1 MAAFEAHIRAQQA
14 ALAEQAARA
23 NAALA
28 ERAAELTAA
37 RADAAAARAAAD
49 AAGRAHAD
57 ELASMRAEL
66 LAGERVRRE
75 IHDQLHALRG
85 NIRVICRL
93 RPPAAPTQPR
103 APVPPIFKTLD
114 AGRSL
119 ELSSANAGG
128 ASKENGPP
136 ANAKWSFSFDRVLS
150 ESASQ
155 EDVFVEV
162 APLCQ
167 SALDGFRVAIFAYG
181 QTGSGKTHTMT
192 GELRARRGVGV
203 VAAPALAL
211 PCSAGVIPRSLAL
224 LFARARQARLA
235 GWVYAF
241 EASLLEIY
249 NDEIRDLL
257 PAAPTASAPAPPKL
271 ELRHERSG
279 DVSVIGLTAHA
290 VLGEEDAYALLE
302 RAAGARATARTA
314 CNEHSSR
321 SHSVFV
327 LRVAGTHAESGEAA
341 CGSLTLVDLAGSER
355 VKESGVCGARLKE
368 AQQINKSLSAL
379 GDVIAALAAKERHV
393 PFRNSKLTALL
404 QPSLGGSAKA
414 LMCDATRRD
423 ATRTRTRRTR
433 DAHAHATRR
442 ARAACGRARRVRSL
456 RRRFAAHHRPPPGL
470 VPRRQGGQRRV

>member
-1 MAAFEAHIRAQQA
+1 M
-14 ALAEQAARA
+14 
-23 NAALA
+23 
-28 ERAAELTAA
+28 
-37 RADAAAARAAAD
+37 
-49 AAGRAHAD
+49 
-57 ELASMRAEL
+57 
-66 LAGERVRRE
+66 
-75 IHDQLHALRG
+75 
-85 NIRVICRL
+85 
-93 RPPAAPTQPR
+93 
-103 APVPPIFKTLD
+103 
-114 AGRSL
+114 
-119 ELSSANAGG
+119 
-128 ASKENGPP
+128 
-136 ANAKWSFSFDRVLS
+136 
-150 ESASQ
+150 
-155 EDVFVEV
+155 EV

-414 LMCDATRRD
+414 LMCDARRRD
-423 ATRTRTRRTR
+423 ARGTRTRRTR